1 MSFSEYFVM
10 SFTLSI
16 GNSDEESETV
26 NIKSNNVKLT
36 IIFMNVEQSPPKIFK

>member
-1 MSFSEYFVM
+1 M

-26 NIKSNNVKLT
+26 NIKSNNVKLNNNIYECGT
-36 IIFMNVEQSPPKIFK
+36 ISENIQKNRY